1 MGIATLSSKGQLTI
15 PSDIRQRLDL
25 KSGDKVEF
33 RLNAN
38 GTVTLAAVNEPLDAL
53 FGCINYR
60 GPALGVDDI
69 ANGIKVGATEGETP
83 RQRAT
88 RPGKPDIAA

>member
-38 GTVTLAAVNEPLDAL
+38 GTVTLAAVKPWASMILL
-53 FGCINYR
+53 
-60 GPALGVDDI
+60 
-69 ANGIKVGATEGETP
+69 VGSRLVRRRAK
-83 RQRAT
+83 RRVSVQRAPESLT
-88 RPGKPDIAA
+88 SRHDRH